1 MQTIQLGCIT
11 YTKPQAIAIMQ
22 HSTSGDMTYPLASQL
37 IAAKLNITCRGS
49 NSSCISSAI
58 TAAGNFLCAHP
69 VGSNVSA
76 SSSAWQQFKAT
87 YNRITSYN
95 QGQLCAPPAGTGNGA
110 QQAPPPA
117 SLSMHESK
125 ATYNTITSYN
135 QEKLGAPP
143 AGNINGAKLTLPPAS
158 LSMHDGQA
166 SH

>member
-11 YTKPQAIAIMQ
+11 YPKPQAITIMQ

-58 TAAGNFLCAHP
+58 TAADNFLCAHP

-95 QGQLCAPPAGTGNGA
+95 QGQLDAP
-110 QQAPPPA
+110 
-117 SLSMHESK
+117 S
-125 ATYNTITSYN
+125 
-135 QEKLGAPP
+135 
-143 AGNINGAKLTLPPAS
+143 AGNINGAQLTLPPAS

-166 SH
+166 NH